1 MLQPPEVSMSVARAC
16 VLIALC
22 LLACRSKTAA
32 EKPSVSALEPA
43 PSAERAPV
51 GQTNAPSA
59 EVSPA
64 ALGSLAPDFTLP
76 DLEGKAV
83 SLSAFRGKTVVLEW
97 FNPDCPFVRAS
108 HSKGSLKDAAERHQ
122 KAGVVWLAINSA
134 APGKQGS
141 GRETNVQGRD
151 RFGIEHPILLD
162 ESGRI
167 GKLYG
172 AERTPQAYVIDP
184 KGILVYRGA
193 FDNSP
198 DGEGESPTSGTLV
211 RHVDVALAELAQGKP
226 ISLRETPAYGCSV
239 KYGS

>member
-1 MLQPPEVSMSVARAC
+1 MNFARPC
-16 VLIALC
+16 VLIVLC
-22 LLACRSKTAA
+22 VLGCRSKTAV
-32 EKPSVSALEPA
+32 EKSSVSALEPA
-43 PSAERAPV
+43 PSAETATAAQAAVPAAAAGR
-51 GQTNAPSA
+51 
-59 EVSPA
+59 A

-76 DLEGKAV
+76 DLDGKPV

-141 GRETNVQGRD
+141 GRETNVQSRD
-151 RFGIEHPILLD
+151 RFVLKHPILLD
-162 ESGRI
+162 ESGSI

-172 AERTPQAYVIDP
+172 AERTPHLYVIDP
-184 KGILVYRGA
+184 KGTLVYRGA
-193 FDNSP
+193 IDNSP
-198 DGEGESPTSGTLV
+198 DGEGESPTSGALV

-226 ISLRETPAYGCSV
+226 ISVAETTAYGCSV

>member
-1 MLQPPEVSMSVARAC
+1 MSVARPC
-16 VLIALC
+16 VLFALC
-22 LLACRSKTAA
+22 LVACHSKTAA

-43 PSAERAPV
+43 PSTERVAAAQTSAPA
-51 GQTNAPSA
+51 TAA
-59 EVSPA
+59 RPA

-108 HSKGSLKDAAERHQ
+108 HGKGSLKDAAERHQ

-141 GRETNVQGRD
+141 GREANVQGRD
-151 RFGIEHPILLD
+151 RFGLKHPILLD
-162 ESGRI
+162 QSGSI

-172 AERTPQAYVIDP
+172 AERTPHLYVIDP
-184 KGILVYRGA
+184 KGTLVYRGA
-193 FDNSP
+193 IDNSP
-198 DGEGESPTSGTLV
+198 DGEGESPTSGALV

-226 ISLRETPAYGCSV
+226 ISVPETTAYGCSV

>member
-1 MLQPPEVSMSVARAC
+1 MSVARHY

-22 LLACRSKTAA
+22 LLACRSKPAA

-43 PSAERAPV
+43 PSAEAVTATQTAAP
-51 GQTNAPSA
+51 AA
-59 EVSPA
+59 AASPA

-76 DLEGKAV
+76 DLDGKAV
-83 SLSAFRGKTVVLEW
+83 SLSTFRGKTVVLEW

-108 HSKGSLKDAAERHQ
+108 HGKGSLKDAAERHQ

-151 RFGIEHPILLD
+151 RFGLEHPILLD
-162 ESGRI
+162 ESGKI

-172 AERTPQAYVIDP
+172 AERTPHLYVIDP
-184 KGILVYRGA
+184 KGTLVYRGA
-193 FDNSP
+193 IDNSP
-198 DGEGESPTSGTLV
+198 DGEGESPTSGALV

-226 ISLRETPAYGCSV
+226 ISVPETKAYGCSV

>member
-1 MLQPPEVSMSVARAC
+1 MSIARPC

-22 LLACRSKTAA
+22 LMACRSKTAA

-43 PSAERAPV
+43 PSAEAV
-51 GQTNAPSA
+51 TAAQTNAPA
-59 EVSPA
+59 APAGVA
-64 ALGSLAPDFTLP
+64 ALGSLAPNFTLP
-76 DLEGKAV
+76 DLDGKPV

-108 HSKGSLKDAAERHQ
+108 HAKGSLKDAAERHQ

-141 GRETNVQGRD
+141 GREANVQGRD
-151 RFGIEHPILLD
+151 RFGLKHPILLD
-162 ESGRI
+162 ESGSI

-172 AERTPQAYVIDP
+172 AERTPHLYVIDP
-184 KGILVYRGA
+184 KGTLVYRGA
-193 FDNSP
+193 IDNSP
-198 DGEGESPTSGTLV
+198 DGEGESPTSGALV

-226 ISLRETPAYGCSV
+226 ISVPETTAYGCSV